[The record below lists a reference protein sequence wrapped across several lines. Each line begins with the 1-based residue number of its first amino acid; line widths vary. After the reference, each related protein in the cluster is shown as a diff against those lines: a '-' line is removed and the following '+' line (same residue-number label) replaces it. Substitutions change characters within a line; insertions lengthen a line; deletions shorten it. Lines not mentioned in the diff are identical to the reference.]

1 MPSSSYKFGEFEL
14 DSARFELRRGQQ
26 LVKIE
31 RIPMELL
38 VLLLEKEGTVV
49 SRQEIVDR
57 LWGKDV
63 YVDTEHGINTAIR
76 KIRQALRDD
85 PENPR
90 FVRTVTGKGYRF
102 IAEASDRCWSDV
114 EQNHGNGAV
123 GSLRQESPAVALSVL
138 DNEGL
143 SSPLAAGRL
152 ASSST
157 RWRRMAFIAAALL
170 GLVAAVGWGVRR
182 SQSRLN
188 PAQITSVAVLPIENL
203 SADPAQEYFADGM
216 TDELITMLAKN
227 TTLRV
232 VSRTS
237 VMQYKKA
244 HRPLREIAREL
255 GVDGIVEGS
264 ILRNGGKVHFTVQLI
279 QAPLDVHLWADSY
292 DRDQEAVASLPREV
306 ALSIARQ
313 VKSTRPQTGAQRTIK
328 AEAHDAY
335 LMGRYYWFSE
345 DPTKSRSYF
354 QKAIELQPD
363 YAAAWSGLADAET
376 VRAVNGEVP
385 AAEVREQSE
394 AAARK
399 ALELDDQLADAHKAM
414 AGMLLFL
421 KWDVEHALQESTRAL
436 ELDPNDAEIHHL
448 QAYILEAMNRKD
460 EALQE
465 QKIATGL
472 DPVTRPWAMSV
483 LLLRLHRFDDAIQ
496 EARMRLEARPGTP
509 ALHNVLADAYHFK
522 GMDKEAAGEFEL
534 QRELAGK
541 HDAAVRV
548 HKTVSSG
555 GLQAFFEERLKAHLL
570 RARKGYISPYVV
582 AFDYAYRKDKEESLR
597 WLQRAY
603 EQRDPWMVFIQDE
616 PDLDFL
622 HSDPRYQELIRN
634 MRLAMQSSPGKS

>member
-14 DSARFELRRGQQ
+14 DAARFELRRADQV
-26 LVKIE
+26 LKLE
-31 RIPMELL
+31 RIPMDLL
-38 VLLLEKEGTVV
+38 VLLLEKDGSIVT
-49 SRQEIVDR
+49 RQEIVER

-102 IAEASDRCWSDV
+102 IAEARV
-114 EQNHGNGAV
+114 TKLNHGIGAGLSVELTGAV
-123 GSLRQESPAVALSVL
+123 SEVDREANVSARVGRSAIFSPAWQRV
-138 DNEGL
+138 
-143 SSPLAAGRL
+143 
-152 ASSST
+152 
-157 RWRRMAFIAAALL
+157 AFIGAAVAC
-170 GLVAAVGWGVRR
+170 LVAALVWGLRA
-182 SQSRLN
+182 QPELN
-188 PAQITSVAVLPIENL
+188 PVSIHSVAVLPIDNL
-203 SADPAQEYFADGM
+203 SADPAQEYFADGI

-227 TTLRV
+227 SSLRV

-244 HRPLREIAREL
+244 HRPLRQIAQEL

-264 ILRNGGKVHFTVQLI
+264 ILRNGGKVHLTVQLI
-279 QAPLDVHLWADSY
+279 QAPLDVHLWAESY
-292 DRDQEAVASLPREV
+292 DRDQEGIVSLPREV
-306 ALSIARQ
+306 AMSIARE
-313 VKSTRPQTGAQRTIK
+313 VRSTRPEAGAPKTIK

-345 DPTKSRSYF
+345 DPSESLTHF

-385 AAEVREQSE
+385 AAEVRERSE

-399 ALELDDQLADAHKAM
+399 ALELDERLADAHKAM

-421 KWDVEHALQESTRAL
+421 KWDAESALQESSRAL
-436 ELDPNDAEIHHL
+436 ELDPNAAETHHL
-448 QAYILEAMNRKD
+448 RAYILEAMNRKED
-460 EALQE
+460 ALQE

-472 DPVTRPWAMSV
+472 DPVTRPWAMSI
-483 LLLRLHRFDDAIQ
+483 LLLRLHRFDDAIE
-496 EARMRLEARPGTP
+496 EARMRLKARPGTP
-509 ALHNVLADAYHFK
+509 ALHSALADAYYFK
-522 GMDKEAAGEFEL
+522 GMDKEAAREFEIL
-534 QRELAGK
+534 RETAGL
-541 HDAAVRV
+541 HDAAVKV
-548 HKTVSSG
+548 HQAVASG
-555 GLQAFFEERLKAHLL
+555 GLHAFFEARMRDHLKKAE
-570 RARKGYISPYVV
+570 KGYVSPYVI
-582 AFDYAYRKDKEESLR
+582 AFDYAYRKDKEETFR

-622 HSDPRYQELIRN
+622 HSDPRFQQLVRN
-634 MRLAMQSSPGKS
+634 MNVVRQNTAGGS